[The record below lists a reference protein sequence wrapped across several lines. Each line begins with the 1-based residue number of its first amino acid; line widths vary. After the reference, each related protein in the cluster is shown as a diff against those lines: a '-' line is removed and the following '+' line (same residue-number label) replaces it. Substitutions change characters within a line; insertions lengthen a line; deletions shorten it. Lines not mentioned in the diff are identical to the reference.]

1 MTSAPIL
8 PAHARTHG
16 NEGTSAHK
24 EALVD
29 EVDEEAD
36 LEDEGSA
43 VVLDV
48 ALGLVLE
55 QLLEV
60 DDDDDGGCGA
70 ARRRLGA
77 GWRAARATLLAAWPC
92 LVALL
97 CVPPCHPAWVLAQ
110 TAGIALGHLCR
121 ATGYEIHVFPHED

>member
-1 MTSAPIL
+1 M

-60 DDDDDGGCGA
+60 DDDDDGSCGRSLLSA
-70 ARRRLGA
+70 GARDKLVRASAPRHRPHVVRGPCSDLLGHRGA
-77 GWRAARATLLAAWPC
+77 QDHAVLDQ
-92 LVALL
+92 L
-97 CVPPCHPAWVLAQ
+97 CV
-110 TAGIALGHLCR
+110 
-121 ATGYEIHVFPHED
+121 